1 MLKKFND
8 FINESNRPKENASN
22 SKSLK
27 LKEEDVNLFYE
38 EGTLHRLIDQ
48 EKVALFGDV
57 VWYLKDDK
65 ETIAILDQ
73 YFEM

>member
-1 MLKKFND
+1 MIKKFND
-8 FINESNRPKENASN
+8 FVNESNRPKENTSN

-27 LKEEDVNLFYE
+27 LSPADVNLFYE
-38 EGTLHRLIDQ
+38 EGPLHRLIDQ
-48 EKVALFGDV
+48 EKISLFDDV

-73 YFEM
+73 YLEM